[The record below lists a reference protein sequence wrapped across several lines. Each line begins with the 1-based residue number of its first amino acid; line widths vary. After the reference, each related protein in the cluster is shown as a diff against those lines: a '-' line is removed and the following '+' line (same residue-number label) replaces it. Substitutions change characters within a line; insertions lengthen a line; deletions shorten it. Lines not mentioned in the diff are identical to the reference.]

1 MSNYLVSQTESL
13 SGDVESEFETLLK
26 EMALDAPD
34 LIVTMRGL
42 TLDKKRAILDSR
54 KNRNVGK
61 NAQKIKWSGRIK
73 RVLFAPSE
81 VATSPQNHIDA
92 LVRQVEKL
100 QEGRLDSVKLQD
112 KLQHLEVALRGEAV
126 SWVTVFLDS
135 GVPLLKKL
143 LFSQKDPLV
152 EAVLIRCFRCIANT
166 STGLE
171 KLKDEALVQVWVDYI
186 HQHMELDSE
195 SDWKTMSNVTE
206 LLTALTMATSSPIG
220 TPIGKGPEQTLV
232 MDILLKTSQLKG
244 GDNRWQGIVTF
255 LSAVAIKLNT
265 CTTLLGRSLTIDT
278 VPFDIGVFDFIEHVI
293 LLMLALLSSEH
304 CQQVWMDWTSLGLD
318 QILAQVSTCP
328 LIRPNLISVIHQWN
342 QIMLRT
348 CLDAGGTLKGT
359 TPMEICSAL
368 EATSNKQWLV
378 KVLLDVGLVPR
389 HVSAP
394 GHLPII
400 HSMIQMYIKYIR
412 RPGHAELDAEF
423 WRIVQASVKKM
434 GNLDAVLQ
442 VLESANLGVEREGDE
457 EWILECVNEL
467 ISKVNQFARILAS
480 RSHDS
485 PVPPP
490 PPMPPLSGLPG
501 NVQPPPPFPGNGNTE
516 SPPPPPPMPGNGPPL
531 PPSNRVPP
539 PPPPM
544 PTSGGPPPPFPGGP
558 FKIGGLPPL
567 PMAMPKSPFASTKPP
582 PKRLKP
588 GAHTLK
594 SLDWKK
600 LPANVIPGT
609 IWNKIAERVG
619 WEGEEQVRQRLG
631 TATLEAGFGQVER
644 IVKQVEK
651 KPNQL
656 LTCLDAKRSNKV
668 GITMSKF
675 GKVPMDDICKAL
687 IRCEPAW
694 LVKSPDEDVAD
705 ILQAI
710 KLNCVA
716 TEDEM
721 TQVKELCKQHTAVIE
736 SGEKKLGK
744 AEEWVAKVCVK
755 IPRLDGRLSSL
766 ILLLQWQA
774 KMLNLETLLLKAKQ
788 AAEQIESSEK
798 FFGTLAVV
806 LAMGN
811 YLNSDGFRGGAWGFD
826 VEALGKL
833 SGTRITLNDEL
844 QSWGLCKD
852 SNMLHFMV
860 AASLQ
865 GKLDEIVGLDVDLSA
880 CAAASKIT
888 TQSIM
893 EDLKEM
899 MSELTL
905 VESMLKTWKP
915 LDDADGFGVVLGTFA
930 TKARI
935 ELDQLVILMETTDKS
950 ITKMTKYL
958 GLENVLGF
966 KLDQQEQANQLKCE
980 QVFGLIN
987 SFVDSLAKTR
997 VDVEKEKVK
1006 ISKQRKPVQ
1015 EKRGVVDDI
1024 LQKLRNV

>member
-13 SGDVESEFETLLK
+13 SEDVETEFETLLK

-42 TLDKKRAILDSR
+42 SVEKKRAILDSR

-61 NAQKIKWSGRIK
+61 NAQKLRWSGRIK
-73 RVLFAPSE
+73 RILFAPSE

-100 QEGRLDSVKLQD
+100 QEGRLDSVKLLD
-112 KLQHLEVALRGEAV
+112 TLQHLEVALRGEAV
-126 SWVTVFLDS
+126 SWVTVFLDL

-143 LFSQKDPLV
+143 LFRQKDPLM

-186 HQHMELDSE
+186 HQHLELDSD
-195 SDWKTMSNVTE
+195 SDWKTMSNVSE
-206 LLTALTMATSSPIG
+206 LLTALTMPTSSPIG
-220 TPIGKGPEQTLV
+220 SPIGTGPKQSLV
-232 MDILLKTSQLKG
+232 MDILLKKSQLKG

-255 LSAVAIKLNT
+255 LSAVAIKLNN

-278 VPFDIGVFDFIEHVI
+278 VPFDIGVFYFIEHVI

-304 CQQVWMDWTSLGLD
+304 CQQVWVDWTSLGLD

-328 LIRPNLISVIHQWN
+328 LISPNLISVIHQWN

-348 CLDAGGTLKGT
+348 CLDVGGTLNGT

-368 EATSNKQWLV
+368 EATSNKQWLA

-400 HSMIQMYIKYIR
+400 HSVIQTYIKYIH

-423 WRIVQASVKKM
+423 WRVVQASVKKM

-442 VLESANLGVEREGDE
+442 VLESANLGVKREGDE
-457 EWILECVNEL
+457 EWIFECVKEL
-467 ISKVNQFARILAS
+467 ISKVNQSARLLAS
-480 RSHDS
+480 QSHNS
-485 PVPPP
+485 PVPP

-501 NVQPPPPFPGNGNTE
+501 NVPPPPPLPGNGNAK
-516 SPPPPPPMPGNGPPL
+516 SPPPPPPMPGTGPPL

-539 PPPPM
+539 PPPP
-544 PTSGGPPPPFPGGP
+544 FPGGP
-558 FKIGGLPPL
+558 FNIGGPPPL

-582 PKRLKP
+582 PRRPKQ
-588 GAHTLK
+588 GAHKLK

-609 IWNKIAERVG
+609 VWAKIAERVG

-631 TATLEAGFGQVER
+631 IATLEAGFGQVER
-644 IVKQVEK
+644 IVKQEKK
-651 KPNQL
+651 KPNPL
-656 LTCLDAKRSNKV
+656 LTCLDAKRSNNV

-675 GKVPMDDICKAL
+675 GKVPMDDICQAL

-694 LVKSPDEDVAD
+694 LVKSPDEDVVD

-716 TEDEM
+716 TEDEVI
-721 TQVKELCKQHTAVIE
+721 QVKELCKQHTAEIE

-744 AEEWVAKVCVK
+744 AEEWVTKVCVK
-755 IPRLDGRLSSL
+755 IPGLGGRLSSL

-774 KMLNLETLLLKAKQ
+774 KMLSLQSLLLKAKQ

-798 FFGTLAVV
+798 LFRTLAVV

-811 YLNSDGFRGGAWGFD
+811 FLNSDGFRGGAWGFD

-833 SGTRITLNDEL
+833 RGTRITLNDEL

-860 AASLQ
+860 AASMQ

-899 MSELTL
+899 TSELTL

-930 TKARI
+930 TKARV
-935 ELDQLVILMETTDKS
+935 ELNQLVILME
-950 ITKMTKYL
+950 ITNKTIAKMAKYL

-980 QVFGLIN
+980 QVFGLFN
-987 SFVDSLAKTR
+987 SFVDNLAKTR

-1024 LQKLRNV
+1024 LQKLRNA